1 MDAKVTGHK
10 NQPPI
15 HAVLKAQ
22 TMHTR
27 SFPENFR
34 FTLKTQI

>member
-1 MDAKVTGHK
+1 MDAKVAGHK

-15 HAVLKAQ
+15 QAALKAQ

-27 SFPENFR
+27 SFLENFR
-34 FTLKTQI
+34 FTLKRRN